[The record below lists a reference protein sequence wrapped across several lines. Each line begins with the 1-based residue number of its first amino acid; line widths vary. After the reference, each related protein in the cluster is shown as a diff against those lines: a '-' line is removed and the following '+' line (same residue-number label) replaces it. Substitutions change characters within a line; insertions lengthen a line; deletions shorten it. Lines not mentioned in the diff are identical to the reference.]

1 MSSPAAA
8 TSAPDERAEGR
19 PAGLARALGR
29 FVLVPRGHASYV
41 TDAASA
47 ARSLRLDRDE
57 IAALADLG
65 LPHVTDPRRG
75 PLFDYVDLVNVA
87 MFCGTGQS
95 VPELALRFLLRF
107 AASPQ
112 QSWFEPREWLVG
124 VRLPELPG
132 SAPARPP
139 VRVRVADLTADGVTA
154 VPSAAGL
161 GPPPG
166 ELLGSGYQAV
176 IRLAGQRQAIARP
189 EVLALWAEV
198 VAALVSGQVIYQT
211 VPESLRALPAQAWQ
225 LRMADCIVVS
235 RLMAGRIRELGL
247 PARARRG
254 YLLGLV
260 GSDHAWCEV
269 LEEGHWKQLDAVFAF
284 AASGGGTER
293 NFGMDAPDFAAACC
307 GSRFNR
313 LLPCAGDDA
322 APLVYF
328 GDRPAPPWALAGVS
342 ARPWRPS

>member
-8 TSAPDERAEGR
+8 TSAPDERAGGR

-29 FVLVPRGHASYV
+29 FLPVPRGHADYV

-47 ARSLRLDRDE
+47 ARSLRLDPAE
-57 IAALADLG
+57 IAALAGLG

-75 PLFDYVDLVNVA
+75 PLFDYVDLVNAA

-107 AASPQ
+107 AASPRE
-112 QSWFEPREWLVG
+112 SWFEPREWLVG

-132 SAPARPP
+132 SARATPP
-139 VRVRVADLTADGVTA
+139 VRVRVPDMTADGVTA
-154 VPSAAGL
+154 LPSAGGLEPPPAGL
-161 GPPPG
+161 V
-166 ELLGSGYQAV
+166 GSGYQAV
-176 IRLAGQRQAIARP
+176 IRLTGQRQAIAHP
-189 EVLALWAEV
+189 DVLALWAEV
-198 VAALVSGQVIYQT
+198 VGALVSGKVIYQA
-211 VPESLRALPAQAWQ
+211 VPESLRAMPARAWR

-235 RLMAGRIRELGL
+235 RLMAERIRELGL

-269 LEEGHWKQLDAVFAF
+269 REDGHWKQLDAVFAF
-284 AASGGGTER
+284 AASGGGKER
-293 NFGMDAPDFAAACC
+293 NFGMHAPDFAAACC

-313 LLPCAGDDA
+313 LLPCAGADA
-322 APLVYF
+322 APLAYV